1 MVTLR
6 STSRGAAARFR
17 VEDPAAQ
24 RIEVLGDFSGWE
36 PQAMVQDG
44 GAWVLEIPLSAG
56 TYHFGFLVDGEW
68 FVPADAPGQV
78 SDDWG
83 QMNATIVVP

>member
-1 MVTLR
+1 MV
-6 STSRGAAARFR
+6 RFR
-17 VEDPAAQ
+17 VEDRAAQ
-24 RIEVLGDFSGWE
+24 RVEVLGDFSGWE

-44 GAWVLEIPLSAG
+44 RDWVLEIPLAAG

-68 FVPADAPGQV
+68 FVPEEAPGRV

-83 QMNATIVVP
+83 QMNATVVVP